1 MGHKDLYRR
10 FEDLGG
16 FVLEDL
22 GEVLGDF
29 LDDRFLVVTGDV
41 DETRVGLEQHLRV
54 EQLLLFRGLVN
65 MRALLREQ
73 LLFVHVGPEVLNELG
88 LDLLVLDIQRIAHI
102 IELPPLLNL
111 EILGQLFPVVVDALN
126 QLKIG
131 LHNRRHLTQIK
142 RVLLHILPKNEIPL
156 QELTN
161 LPLDLLKLDFRVD
174 DVLDVKLAQIELV
187 VQFLV
192 LFAHR
197 FLYTLEL

>member
-1 MGHKDLYRR
+1 MGHKDLDGR

-41 DETRVGLEQHLRV
+41 DETRVGLKQHLRV
-54 EQLLLFRGLVN
+54 EQFLLFRGLVN

-73 LLFVHVGPEVLNELG
+73 LLLMHIGPEVLNELG

-102 IELPPLLNL
+102 VELPSLLNL
-111 EILGQLFPVVVDALN
+111 EVLGQLLPVVIDALN
-126 QLKIG
+126 QLKIR

-142 RVLLHILPKNEIPL
+142 RVLLHILPEHEIPL

-161 LPLDLLKLDFRVD
+161 LPLDLFEFNFRVD
-174 DVLDVKLAQIELV
+174 DVLDVELAQIELV

-192 LFAHR
+192 LLPHR
-197 FLYTLEL
+197 FLYALEL